1 VTAATAAGGGSQR
14 PRTLLITRNLPPLR
28 GGMERLNLHM
38 AMALAEWSDL
48 TVIGPTGCRELLPTV
63 VEVHEVP
70 ARPLRSFLLRSL
82 YAAWRAARERYD
94 IVIAGSGLTALA
106 TQLAAWRSGARAA
119 AYVHGLD
126 LLAPHPLYRALW
138 MPALRRLDLALAN
151 SANTA
156 RIAAEHGVAN
166 GRIDVVHPGVTLPGD
181 APDSTH
187 DFRRTYGLGDRPIL
201 LSVGR
206 LTARK
211 GLVEFVHES
220 LPAVRRQHPDVLLLV
235 IGDEAPDALT
245 GANSG
250 GRAALEALATELGLA
265 EHVRL
270 LGPCSDEVLTQAYFA
285 ADVHVFPVRDLPGDV
300 EGFGMVAIE
309 AAAHGLPTVA
319 FAVGGVPD
327 AVSPGESGYL
337 VTAGGYRE
345 FAGAICRV
353 LEARHDRPLRAGA
366 RKFAESFCWSKFDAN
381 LRRALNKGRPNLTS
395 SDSQA
400 TTRHA
405 DIKNFYDTTYYS
417 GTLKPQRTTWHV
429 RKIADRLDLYDGLNV
444 LDIACGTG
452 EWLAEMAA
460 RGARVSGIDIS
471 DRAIAVCKERLP
483 GADVCTG
490 IAEVLPFEN
499 DRFDLVT
506 CLGSLEHF
514 LDQSAALREMRRV
527 AKPTARYLLL
537 VPNAGFLTRRLHLYR
552 GTGQASI
559 RETVRSIADWRKL
572 FNDAGLTVDTMWRD
586 LHPLSVAWIK
596 SGHIPGWP
604 LRAIQAAALALWPL
618 GWQYQIY
625 FLCTATEAA

>member
-1 VTAATAAGGGSQR
+1 VTAATTAAASGGPRR

-38 AMALAEWSDL
+38 ALALAEWSDL
-48 TVIGPTGCRELLPTV
+48 TVIGPKGCRELLPTV

-70 ARPLRSFLLRSL
+70 AGPLRSFLLRSL
-82 YAAWRAARERYD
+82 HAAWRAAREPYD

-156 RIAAEHGVAN
+156 RIAAECSVAG

-181 APDSTH
+181 GPDSANG
-187 DFRRTYGLGDRPIL
+187 FRRAYGLGDRPIL

-211 GLVEFVHES
+211 GLREFVRES
-220 LPAVRRQHPDVLLLV
+220 LPEVRRQYPEALLLV
-235 IGDEAPDALT
+235 IGDEAPDALS

-250 GRAALEALATELGLA
+250 GRAALEALARQLGLA

-270 LGPCSDEVLTQAYFA
+270 LGPCTDDVLSQAYFA

-337 VTAGGYRE
+337 VSAGGYRE
-345 FAGAICRV
+345 FAGAVCRV
-353 LEARHDRPLRAGA
+353 LEARRDRPMRTSA
-366 RKFAESFCWSKFDAN
+366 RRFAVSFGW
-381 LRRALNKGRPNLTS
+381 
-395 SDSQA
+395 
-400 TTRHA
+400 
-405 DIKNFYDTTYYS
+405 
-417 GTLKPQRTTWHV
+417 
-429 RKIADRLDLYDGLNV
+429 
-444 LDIACGTG
+444 
-452 EWLAEMAA
+452 
-460 RGARVSGIDIS
+460 
-471 DRAIAVCKERLP
+471 
-483 GADVCTG
+483 
-490 IAEVLPFEN
+490 
-499 DRFDLVT
+499 DRF
-506 CLGSLEHF
+506 G
-514 LDQSAALREMRRV
+514 QRLR
-527 AKPTARYLLL
+527 
-537 VPNAGFLTRRLHLYR
+537 
-552 GTGQASI
+552 
-559 RETVRSIADWRKL
+559 D
-572 FNDAGLTVDTMWRD
+572 
-586 LHPLSVAWIK
+586 
-596 SGHIPGWP
+596 
-604 LRAIQAAALALWPL
+604 ALAAQPRER
-618 GWQYQIY
+618 WQGSKGGRDQ
-625 FLCTATEAA
+625 TSNRDA